1 MPQITLQFTDNIKS
15 LPKFNELFSE
25 VHAAINA
32 IAGIKIE
39 NCKSK
44 AIQIERYYIG
54 VGTNNKGFIHLE
66 VKILEGRTA
75 EIKSEMGKSLLQI
88 LKNKFK
94 ESISSLDLQI
104 TIEIIDILK
113 NCYYKYPEGTFNN

>member
-25 VHAAINA
+25 VHMAINA

-88 LKNKFK
+88 LKHKFK

>member
-94 ESISSLDLQI
+94 ESISSMDLQI

-113 NCYYKYPEGTFNN
+113 NCYYKYPEGTLNY

>member
-15 LPKFNELFSE
+15 LPEFNELFSE
-25 VHAAINA
+25 VHLAINA

-54 VGTNNKGFIHLE
+54 VGTNNKSFIHLE

-113 NCYYKYPEGTFNN
+113 NCYYKYPEGTLNY